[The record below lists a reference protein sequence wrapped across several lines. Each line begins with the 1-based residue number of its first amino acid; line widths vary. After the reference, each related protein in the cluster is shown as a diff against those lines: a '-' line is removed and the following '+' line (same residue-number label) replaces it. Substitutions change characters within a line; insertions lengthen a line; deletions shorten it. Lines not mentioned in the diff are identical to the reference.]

1 MAPAIG
7 SKDVVLTGEIFSRQ
21 RINGCRAKS
30 EPSVAG
36 AHGVAGRRGPPA
48 RAVGPPPP
56 PPRPERRGLGGGGAG
71 PGRGAPPPPPPPGPP
86 PNKTVKIFLLHPSP
100 HPPRRQPT

>member
-7 SKDVVLTGEIFSRQ
+7 SKHVVRTGEILSRQ

-36 AHGVAGRRGPPA
+36 AHGVAGAAGALGRRSGTPPSRPQPEELRFGRVGDGA
-48 RAVGPPPP
+48 GRGGPPPP
-56 PPRPERRGLGGGGAG
+56 PPPR
-71 PGRGAPPPPPPPGPP
+71 APPH
-86 PNKTVKIFLLHPSP
+86 TQ
-100 HPPRRQPT
+100 RQTSTFFTF